1 MRRVRYQNAPLRM
14 FMKPATAL
22 KLPQFVI
29 EELSWYLQD
38 YQRNCFGI
46 GARQMS

>member
-22 KLPQFVI
+22 KLPQLVI

-38 YQRNCFGI
+38 YQRNSFRM